1 MNNFVTYLLTNYYL
15 IAAVLLYCI
24 GFGNL
29 LINRNMVKKV
39 IGINISIASVYLL
52 LASQGYISGGAPPI
66 IVSSFVDGVADGI
79 AANIDA
85 ALYVNPIPAGMI
97 LTGIVISF
105 SVTAFALALIV
116 KLYKLYGT
124 LYLDEVMK
132 KIAQE
137 EEITP

>member
-1 MNNFVTYLLTNYYL
+1 MSGVIAYLLTNYYF
-15 IAAVLLYCI
+15 IAAVLLYCV

-29 LINRNMVKKV
+29 LINRNMVKKI

-52 LASQGYISGGAPPI
+52 LASKGYISGGAPPI
-66 IVSSFVDGVADGI
+66 VAAAI
-79 AANIDA
+79 ADET
-85 ALYVNPIPAGMI
+85 LYVNPIPAGMI

-124 LYLDEVMK
+124 LHLDEVME

-137 EEITP
+137 EGR

>member
-1 MNNFVTYLLTNYYL
+1 MNNFFPYLLSNYYF
-15 IAAVLLYCI
+15 IAAVLLYCV

-39 IGINISIASVYLL
+39 IGINISIASIYLM
-52 LASQGYISGGAPPI
+52 LASTGYITGGAPPI
-66 IVSSFVDGVADGI
+66 VAASIVADGI
-79 AANIDA
+79 ADTT
-85 ALYVNPIPAGMI
+85 LYVNPIPAGMI

-124 LYLDEVMK
+124 LHLDEVME

-137 EEITP
+137 EGR